1 MMKDCSKRKRTRQE
15 MEEVK
20 DFEKSL
26 KEDRQIFLQDTKRL
40 KMERDSLMHTVQ
52 EMSQKEEALRRL
64 YENGIVDEDGNPLVQ
79 LVMGVP
85 NEIYNSE

>member
-1 MMKDCSKRKRTRQE
+1 MMKDSSKRKRTRQE

-40 KMERDSLMHTVQ
+40 KMERDSLMRTV
-52 EMSQKEEALRRL
+52 
-64 YENGIVDEDGNPLVQ
+64 
-79 LVMGVP
+79 
-85 NEIYNSE
+85 

>member
-1 MMKDCSKRKRTRQE
+1 

-52 EMSQKEEALRRL
+52 EMSQSEEALRRL

-79 LVMGVP
+79 PVMGEP
-85 NEIYNSE
+85 NEIYNIEWSNILIS